1 MNNKNLGIIITIVTI
16 LLCGLPGLI
25 SICSG
30 VVLAFNTSNFDE
42 PLVGAIFTLSS
53 LCIGLI
59 FVAIPVTAGLITF
72 RNRSQEVI
80 KLPQNEP
87 IPPPS

>member
-1 MNNKNLGIIITIVTI
+1 MNNKNMGIIITIVTI

-30 VVLAFNTSNFDE
+30 VVLAFNTSNFED
-42 PLVGAIFTLSS
+42 PLLGVIFSLSS
-53 LCIGLI
+53 ICLGMI
-59 FVAIPVTAGLITF
+59 FVAIPIIAGLITY
-72 RNRSQEVI
+72 RNRSHEVTTF
-80 KLPQNEP
+80 PQDEP